1 MHGVWEGTSRTV
13 LTDATSS
20 SPIAR
25 SCLLRGRDECSS
37 WCGHSPFHCGHG
49 VGGLHKTTA
58 LITVLL
64 ATSAATAI
72 LTHST
77 FTPRR
82 KRGRLFIEKS
92 LMEKKEKLMR
102 NCSVRTS
109 VGDRCVRKECAQ
121 RIPSALSTQASPKR
135 RQFCLI

>member
-1 MHGVWEGTSRTV
+1 MGGDPRTV

-25 SCLLRGRDECSS
+25 SCFLRGRDESS
-37 WCGHSPFHCGHG
+37 SGSGHSPFHRGYG
-49 VGGLHKTTA
+49 VGGHHKTTA

-72 LTHST
+72 PTHST
-77 FTPRR
+77 FTSGR
-82 KRGRLFIEKS
+82 KSGRLFIEKS
-92 LMEKKEKLMR
+92 LMEKKAKLMR

-109 VGDRCVRKECAQ
+109 VGDRGVRKECAQ
-121 RIPSALSTQASPKR
+121 RIPSALSTQASPIQR